1 MMDVFYGKSGL
12 AQTKIN
18 SMEGQF
24 PGREGNGTFAVFNV
38 CEALFLRGGNDSAVG
53 NQASSGIMKGRVDSQ
68 SMHHYSS
75 FLAST
80 GRKRKR
86 RRTDRHLGLADFS
99 LPLVGEG
106 WMGGHHSL
114 ARLPLHS
121 HPSPPPQGERF
132 GPVALTLPA
141 RRNVT
146 ILAPPVPPILA
157 ARAPGN
163 RDGLGG
169 RRFGNSFCKAH
180 RDRAIGAAPSR
191 ASAADSSAHTDPQ
204 LACQQRR
211 RCAPVPCC
219 W

>member
-86 RRTDRHLGLADFS
+86 RRTDRHLGLADFF
-99 LPLVGEG
+99 
-106 WMGGHHSL
+106 
-114 ARLPLHS
+114 
-121 HPSPPPQGERF
+121 PPPCG
-132 GPVALTLPA
+132 GGLDGGTPLLGSIALTLPPQPSPTRGEVWSGSSNA
-141 RRNVT
+141 SGSSKRN
-146 ILAPPVPPILA
+146 
-157 ARAPGN
+157 
-163 RDGLGG
+163 
-169 RRFGNSFCKAH
+169 NS
-180 RDRAIGAAPSR
+180 
-191 ASAADSSAHTDPQ
+191 SAACTTNSGGTRARQS
-204 LACQQRR
+204 
-211 RCAPVPCC
+211 
-219 W
+219 